1 MNFQLEKRMNEIVN
15 LEKQEKEVFQARYR
29 ASKDVIQNLQTEKKN
44 LEAKLEE
51 MKKELIQIRMDLRNS
66 KVQGIVADSKIRS
79 ELILFL
85 SFIRKYIFFVWLS
98 PFATSEAI

>member
-1 MNFQLEKRMNEIVN
+1 MNEIVN

-51 MKKELIQIRMDLRNS
+51 MKKELIQIRMELRNS

-79 ELILFL
+79 EFILFL
-85 SFIRKYIFFVWLS
+85 SCIRKYIFF
-98 PFATSEAI
+98 A

>member
-1 MNFQLEKRMNEIVN
+1 LNFQLEKRMNEIVN

-51 MKKELIQIRMDLRNS
+51 MKKELIQIRMELRNS

-79 ELILFL
+79 EFILFL
-85 SFIRKYIFFVWLS
+85 SFIRKYIFFV
-98 PFATSEAI
+98 

>member
-1 MNFQLEKRMNEIVN
+1 MNEIVN

-85 SFIRKYIFFVWLS
+85 SFIRKYIFFV
-98 PFATSEAI
+98 